1 MRIRGL
7 DFRCLFAGQGNFG
20 LRLIAMGT
28 AQIIEQFSLILIIQ
42 GIVGALFANAGLTQ
56 LLEQGHDG
64 HFKFN
69 GKL

>member
-1 MRIRGL
+1 
-7 DFRCLFAGQGNFG
+7 
-20 LRLIAMGT
+20 MGA

-42 GIVGALFANAGLTQ
+42 GIVGTLFANAGLTQ